1 MFWLRNTQEE
11 EQRHE
16 ELIHFGFSH
25 RTKRS
30 VSGPSVV
37 YRLSDR
43 EAVGMFI
50 EEVIPRWEREGR
62 EFLLNA
68 GLASL
73 AGENSRLTLRT
84 TLRGSG
90 PDWFELGV
98 RLSAGGAAVRWND
111 LTEAASK
118 GENYLPPSVLNKHF
132 VRIPDALRRL
142 AASLQPVVTY
152 LPGADD
158 DPDAE
163 IIRIPRHA
171 AYYWADA
178 ASELPGA
185 VPVDFLRLK
194 LDYDSVLNSPA
205 RPDLDPEVF
214 RGQLREY
221 QKTGVAWLDGMSSRG
236 CNLILADE
244 MGLGKTVQ
252 VLAFPRWSSVPPRW
266 SETGP
271 PRSNASCRVSARSS

>member
-11 EQRHE
+11 EQRNE

-37 YRLSDR
+37 YRLADR

-90 PDWFELGV
+90 PDWFELGI
-98 RLSAGGAAVRWND
+98 RLTSGGATVRWND
-111 LTEAASK
+111 LAAAASK
-118 GENYLPPSVLNKHF
+118 GENYLPPSAISRHF

-185 VPVDFLRLK
+185 VPADFLRL
-194 LDYDSVLNSPA
+194 
-205 RPDLDPEVF
+205 
-214 RGQLREY
+214 
-221 QKTGVAWLDGMSSRG
+221 
-236 CNLILADE
+236 
-244 MGLGKTVQ
+244 
-252 VLAFPRWSSVPPRW
+252 
-266 SETGP
+266 
-271 PRSNASCRVSARSS
+271 